1 MLGFGIGFV
10 GTLIVVRMSWKS
22 HKRVADTSECW
33 ELESLVK
40 SGKVADAPACA
51 QSRPQ
56 LLIEELR
63 SVIGDA
69 DRQVAAFNDVL
80 TEVDSSTRAGQRA
93 LRLLPRVA
101 FMVGMAGSTT
111 ELALNSVSL
120 PMTAVWAGGTLVLG
134 VLGAGVCTVIGH
146 RATRGLQRRRQLWD
160 AFVRWI
166 LNSHFAR
173 TELNVPGAHDYRA
186 VGGRQPENQRS

>member
-10 GTLIVVRMSWKS
+10 GTVTVVCMSWKS
-22 HKRVADTSECW
+22 HKRIADTSECW

-40 SGKVADAPACA
+40 SGKVADEHASA

-63 SVIGDA
+63 SVIGNA

-80 TEVDSSTRAGQRA
+80 AEVDSSTRVGQETI
-93 LRLLPRVA
+93 RLLPRVA
-101 FMVGMAGSTT
+101 FMVGMAGCTT
-111 ELALNSVSL
+111 ELALNSGSTSMMV
-120 PMTAVWAGGTLVLG
+120 AWAGGTLVVG
-134 VLGAGVCTVIGH
+134 VLGAAVCTVIGH
-146 RATRGLQRRRQLWD
+146 RATRRLQRRRQLWD

-166 LNSHFAR
+166 LNSHFAP
-173 TELNVPGAHDYRA
+173 TELNMPGVHNNRA
-186 VGGRQPENQRS
+186 VGGRQPENQRR